1 VSPRARQVLSVIF
14 GLLLFAGVGYC
25 LFVAARVAVQVLSSV
40 NSVIAVAIITAAA
53 TVLVSILSIVLGKV
67 YESRL
72 LIQKE
77 HREKKIPVY
86 EELIKFMFRILMG
99 SKTGDPPAETEMV
112 QFMSGFT
119 QRIMVWGSDEV
130 LAAWVKWRR
139 LLINEA
145 AMKANPMQSMFLYEE
160 LIRAIRRD
168 LGHRNSALAKGDIL
182 ALFINDID
190 QYLPKKGI

>member
-1 VSPRARQVLSVIF
+1 MSPRARQVLSVIF
-14 GLLLFAGVGYC
+14 GFLLVAVVGYGV
-25 LFVAARVAVQVLSSV
+25 FVAARVAVRFLASV
-40 NSVIAVAIITAAA
+40 NSVVAVAVITAAA

-86 EELIKFMFRILMG
+86 EELIKFMFRIVMG
-99 SKTGDPPAETEMV
+99 AKTGGPPTETEMV
-112 QFMSGFT
+112 QFMSDFT

-139 LLINEA
+139 LLTNET
-145 AMKANPMQSMFLYEE
+145 AMKASPMQPMFLYEE
-160 LIRAIRRD
+160 LILAIRRD
-168 LGHRNSALAKGDIL
+168 LGHRNRALVKGDIL
-182 ALFINDID
+182 ALFVNDID
-190 QYLPKKGI
+190 QYLPKKRI